1 MSTIEKARLTAGLK
15 YPWTMR
21 GGVGPHS
28 QSRWNLVCRC
38 LRHGQVRGGSKLTS
52 PFSPDELHQLL
63 TRSNPVLPE
72 GRKLSKIEA
81 DDRQDL
87 LALTT
92 DIVSAHVAH
101 NIVSINDLPSLIGS
115 VHATLAGLGS
125 STAEEPVELK
135 PAVPVKSSIKPDY
148 IVCLEDGVKLK
159 MLKRHLMTHHG
170 LAPEAYRARWSLP
183 ANYPMVSPNY
193 SAARSALAVSIG
205 LGRKKPSDSPVETSA
220 SSSAARLKMP
230 GAPPVKRPAPR
241 SPGRRKLGIF
251 TKDD

>member
-1 MSTIEKARLTAGLK
+1 MSEIKSD
-15 YPWTMR
+15 
-21 GGVGPHS
+21 VDH
-28 QSRWNLVCRC
+28 
-38 LRHGQVRGGSKLTS
+38 
-52 PFSPDELHQLL
+52 DLL
-63 TRSNPVLPE
+63 T
-72 GRKLSKIEA
+72 
-81 DDRQDL
+81 
-87 LALTT
+87 LTT

-101 NIVSINDLPSLIGS
+101 NSVGINDLPGLIGS
-115 VHATLAGLGS
+115 VHAALAGLGS
-125 STAEEPVELK
+125 PACEEPIDLK

-170 LAPEAYRARWSLP
+170 LTPEAYRARWNLP
-183 ANYPMVSPNY
+183 ANYLMVSPNY

-205 LGRKKPSDSPVETSA
+205 LGRKKPSDSPVEMAA
-220 SSSAARLKMP
+220 SSSTTRLKTP